1 MWIERE
7 ALPLVRQRLAH
18 HPVVVLTGARQ
29 TGKTSLARH
38 ALPEAG
44 YITLDLP
51 SEAEQAERDPTAF
64 LARHPAPLIVDEV
77 QYAPALFRHLKTVV
91 DAHRD
96 LPGQYLLTGSQPFA
110 LMREVADSLAGR
122 ASVLQLTG
130 LTWAEIRVVHP
141 HLDPIDVLLRGGF
154 PELYR
159 NLDIDPQG
167 FFRSYVTTYLE
178 RDLRQQQQNVGNLR
192 DFERFIRGAA
202 LRTAGLLNRSDL
214 ARDVG
219 ISPSTAGLWL
229 SALEAGGL
237 VTLLEPWFMNT
248 GKSLAKS
255 PKLHGTDSGLTA
267 FLMGITRREDLLASP
282 LRGNLW
288 ESAVIANLRATQ
300 INRTGGADLW
310 YWRDRSH
317 EVDVVIHEAGRFRL
331 ADVKWSESPD
341 AGDLRQLQAVA
352 KGLPDGSVTRMA
364 VLGRSANSYP
374 LKTGAA
380 LAPQDHT
387 TWLA

>member
-130 LTWAEIRVVHP
+130 LTWAGP
-141 HLDPIDVLLRGGF
+141 
-154 PELYR
+154 
-159 NLDIDPQG
+159 
-167 FFRSYVTTYLE
+167 RS
-178 RDLRQQQQNVGNLR
+178 N
-192 DFERFIRGAA
+192 
-202 LRTAGLLNRSDL
+202 
-214 ARDVG
+214 
-219 ISPSTAGLWL
+219 
-229 SALEAGGL
+229 
-237 VTLLEPWFMNT
+237 
-248 GKSLAKS
+248 
-255 PKLHGTDSGLTA
+255 
-267 FLMGITRREDLLASP
+267 
-282 LRGNLW
+282 
-288 ESAVIANLRATQ
+288 
-300 INRTGGADLW
+300 
-310 YWRDRSH
+310 
-317 EVDVVIHEAGRFRL
+317 
-331 ADVKWSESPD
+331 
-341 AGDLRQLQAVA
+341 
-352 KGLPDGSVTRMA
+352 
-364 VLGRSANSYP
+364 
-374 LKTGAA
+374 
-380 LAPQDHT
+380 
-387 TWLA
+387 